1 MAQECWHNFSRK
13 CLDQYRWVVHWV
25 EKTLKT
31 PTAKLDRLVLLVDSL
46 TAQTQD
52 KFKETVCNNN
62 GVVWYGLTDAT
73 DMWQP
78 VDAGYGKML
87 KMLMDQEH
95 NKWLNVKEHADRQR
109 GLQDT

>member
-52 KFKETVCNNN
+52 KFKETVSRQNNRFELSN
-62 GVVWYGLTDAT
+62 RSHLIEEHQDYFQCATKNHETFTDN
-73 DMWQP
+73 P
-78 VDAGYGKML
+78 PIEIYIKPL
-87 KMLMDQEH
+87 KME
-95 NKWLNVKEHADRQR
+95 
-109 GLQDT
+109 